1 MEHKIWNREMECAD
15 RETKNAIQLDRLKK
29 TVETCYNKVPFYKKK
44 FDEIGLRPEHI
55 KTLAD
60 VKHIPFTTA
69 EDLRNNYP
77 FGLFAVP
84 KRDVVR
90 IHGSSGT
97 TGKPKIV
104 GYTRNDLENWSEIM
118 ARVICAA
125 GGTAD
130 DIVQIAFGYG
140 LFTGGFGLHYGMEK
154 IGAMVVPLSSG
165 NTDRQIMLMQDFQS
179 TILIATP
186 SYALYLADEIEKKG
200 IDKDSIKLRLTLFGG
215 EGHTEEM
222 RAKIEKQLGILATEN
237 YGLSEIGGPGYSGEC
252 YLKRGLHIAED
263 QFISEIINPDTLEPL
278 PIGDQGEL
286 VVTTLTKE
294 AFPMLRYRT
303 RDITWLNDEPCE
315 CGRTSMRMHK
325 VQGRTDDMM
334 VIRGVNVF
342 PSQIESV
349 IMAMNEI
356 EPFYEIIVTTE
367 DYLDRI
373 EVRVEFSDASLLDDY
388 NKLEQLRAKIRHN
401 IKSVLNIDA
410 KITLVTPGTLPRYE
424 GKGKKVIDKRTHK

>member
-1 MEHKIWNREMECAD
+1 MEHKIWNIEMECAD

-104 GYTRNDLENWSEIM
+104 GYTKNDLENWSEIM

-200 IDKDSIKLRLTLFGG
+200 IDKDSIKLRLALFGG

-263 QFISEIINPDTLEPL
+263 QFISEIIDPDTLEPL

>member
-1 MEHKIWNREMECAD
+1 MEHIIWNREMECAD
-15 RETKNAIQLDRLKK
+15 RETKDAIQLERLKK
-29 TVETCYNKVPFYKKK
+29 TVEVCYNKVPFYKNK
-44 FDEIGLRPEHI
+44 FDEIGLKPEHI
-55 KTLAD
+55 RTLAD
-60 VKHIPFTTA
+60 IRHIPFTTA
-69 EDLRNNYP
+69 EDLKNNYP

-84 KRDVVR
+84 KRDVIR

-104 GYTRNDLENWSEIM
+104 GYTRRDIDNWSELI
-118 ARVICAA
+118 ARIISAA

-165 NTDRQIMLMQDFQS
+165 NTDRQIMLMQDFGS

-186 SYALYLADEIEKKG
+186 SYALYLADEMEKKG
-200 IDKDSIKLRLTLFGG
+200 IDKSTIKLRLALFGG

-237 YGLSEIGGPGYSGEC
+237 YGLSEVGGPGVSGEC
-252 YLKRGLHIAED
+252 YLKRGQHIAED
-263 QFISEIINPDTLEPL
+263 HYIPEIIDPDSLNPLD
-278 PIGDQGEL
+278 IGEQGEL
-286 VVTTLTKE
+286 VLTTLTKE

-303 RDITWLNDEPCE
+303 RDITWLNDEPCA
-315 CGRTSMRMHK
+315 CGRTSMRMNK

-349 IMAMNEI
+349 IMAMKEV

-388 NKLEQLRAKIRHN
+388 NKLENLRNRIRHGL
-401 IKSVLNIDA
+401 KSVLNIDA
-410 KITLVTPGTLPRYE
+410 KVTLVTPGTLPRFE
-424 GKGKKVIDKRTHK
+424 GKARRVLDRRNHQ

>member
-1 MEHKIWNREMECAD
+1 MAYFQEEIECMD
-15 RETKNAIQLDRLKK
+15 RAEIRKLQLERLKK
-29 TVETCYNKVPFYKKK
+29 QVRHVYDNVDMYRKRM
-44 FDEIGLRPEHI
+44 DEAGVKPEDI
-55 KTLAD
+55 NELEDLA
-60 VKHIPFTTA
+60 KLPFTCKQ
-69 EDLRNNYP
+69 DLRDYYP
-77 FGLFAVP
+77 FDLFAVP
-84 KRDVVR
+84 KNEIVR
-90 IHGSSGT
+90 VQASSGT

-104 GYTRNDLENWSEIM
+104 GYTKKDLDNWSEIM

-165 NTDRQIMLMQDFQS
+165 NTDRQIMLMQDFES

-200 IDKDSIKLRLTLFGG
+200 IDKDTIKLRLALFGG

-222 RAKIEKQLGILATEN
+222 RAKIEAQLGILATEN

-263 QFISEIINPDTLEPL
+263 QFISEVIDPDTLEPL
-278 PIGDQGEL
+278 PMGEQGEL
-286 VVTTLTKE
+286 VITTLTKE

-349 IMAMNEI
+349 IMAMEEI

-367 DYLDRI
+367 NHLDRI
-373 EVRVEFSDASLLDDY
+373 EVRVEFSDATLLDDY
-388 NKLEQLRAKIRHN
+388 AKLEELRARIRHN
-401 IKSVLNIDA
+401 IKSILNIDA
-410 KITLVTPGTLPRYE
+410 KISLVTPGTLPRFE
-424 GKGKKVIDKRTHK
+424 GKAKRVIDKRTQK